1 MLQTC
6 HEHLCLPPRP
16 PRSWSCLVRD
26 DWGRSLF
33 AKLATKHPRAPQRLR
48 QESEDSSKRLGLEA
62 WHILAHD
69 TIRYD
74 KHLEANSCNSLAA
87 IYWDNRCCPAVALSV
102 HFKAF
107 QGKRDSWHQGK
118 KVRILGLHGEEHQK
132 YNGKNG
138 AIMAFDPTTG
148 RYSVQLSMQS
158 ISTSDLQVFD
168 VGLIRMRAPTS
179 APQQISA
186 TRMTTTIF
194 TQSSYDHCTI
204 MVKSSR
210 VITISRCMS
219 LSLTLLLSDAVSNQE
234 GGGA

>member
-1 MLQTC
+1 M
-6 HEHLCLPPRP
+6 
-16 PRSWSCLVRD
+16 
-26 DWGRSLF
+26 
-33 AKLATKHPRAPQRLR
+33 
-48 QESEDSSKRLGLEA
+48 
-62 WHILAHD
+62 
-69 TIRYD
+69 
-74 KHLEANSCNSLAA
+74 
-87 IYWDNRCCPAVALSV
+87 
-102 HFKAF
+102 
-107 QGKRDSWHQGK
+107 
-118 KVRILGLHGEEHQK
+118 RILGLHGEEHQK